1 MKLVVATHG
10 YMAKGI
16 KSALSIVVDNVD
28 DIIDINAFTKDCPD
42 PEAEIQKLLDCYGDD
57 ELLILTDVYF
67 GGVNQIFLRARRTRK
82 FKLVTGVSLPLAV
95 ELSIQMRGGISDERL
110 EEIVSVCRNE
120 TKVIPVPC
128 EQAGTASVI
137 QNIQDEEE
145 EL

>member
-1 MKLVVATHG
+1 MKMVVATHG

-67 GGVNQIFLRARRTRK
+67 GGVNQIFLRAR
-82 FKLVTGVSLPLAV
+82 
-95 ELSIQMRGGISDERL
+95 
-110 EEIVSVCRNE
+110 
-120 TKVIPVPC
+120 
-128 EQAGTASVI
+128 
-137 QNIQDEEE
+137 
-145 EL
+145 

>member
-1 MKLVVATHG
+1 MKLVLATHG

-16 KSALSIVVDNVD
+16 KSALSIVVDNID
-28 DIIDINAFTKDCPD
+28 NIIDINAFTKDCPE
-42 PEAEIQKLLDCYGDD
+42 PETEIQRLLSQYRDE

-67 GGVNQIFLRARRTRK
+67 GGVNQIFLRARKTRK

-95 ELSIQMRGGISDERL
+95 ELSIQMEGGISDERL
-110 EEIVSVCRNE
+110 EEIVRICRNE

-128 EQAGTASVI
+128 ELPKADGVI
-137 QNIQDEEE
+137 QTIQDEEE